1 MGFLMPK
8 MPAMP
13 APPIAPA
20 EPPAYNDAEK
30 AAEVKRKL
38 DAIERN
44 RMGRESTIL
53 TTYQGLDDTSLTTD
67 KKTLLGA

>member
-13 APPIAPA
+13 APPITPA
-20 EPPAYNDAEK
+20 EPPAYDDKEK

-53 TTYQGLDDTSLTTD
+53 TTYQGLDNQDLTTE

>member
-20 EPPAYNDAEK
+20 EPPAYDDKEK

-53 TTYQGLDDTSLTTD
+53 TTYQGLDNEGLTSE

>member
-20 EPPAYNDAEK
+20 EPPAYDDKEK
-30 AAEVKRKL
+30 AAEVKRRL

>member
-20 EPPAYNDAEK
+20 APPAYDDKEK
-30 AAEVKRKL
+30 AAEVKRRL
-38 DAIERN
+38 DAVERN

-53 TTYQGLDDTSLTTD
+53 TTYQGLDDEGLTSE

>member
-13 APPIAPA
+13 APPIATA

>member
-20 EPPAYNDAEK
+20 EPPAYDDKEK

-53 TTYQGLDDTSLTTD
+53 TTYQGLDNQDLTTD

>member
-8 MPAMP
+8 MPARP

-20 EPPAYNDAEK
+20 EPPAYDDKEK

-53 TTYQGLDDTSLTTD
+53 TTYQGLDNQDLTTD

>member
-20 EPPAYNDAEK
+20 EPPAYDDKEK

-53 TTYQGLDDTSLTTD
+53 TTYQGLDNQDLTTE

>member
-13 APPIAPA
+13 AAPIAPA

-53 TTYQGLDDTSLTTD
+53 TTYQGLDNQDLTTD

>member
-20 EPPAYNDAEK
+20 APPVYDDKEK
-30 AAEVKRKL
+30 AAEVKRRL

-53 TTYQGLDDTSLTTD
+53 TTYQGLDNTSLTTD

>member
-20 EPPAYNDAEK
+20 EPPAYNDKEK

>member
-53 TTYQGLDDTSLTTD
+53 TTYQGLDNQDLTTD

>member
-1 MGFLMPK
+1 MPK
-8 MPAMP
+8 MPAP
-13 APPIAPA
+13 PPPPIAPA

-53 TTYQGLDDTSLTTD
+53 TTYQGLDNQDLTTD

>member
-20 EPPAYNDAEK
+20 APPAYDDKEK
-30 AAEVKRKL
+30 AAEVKRRL

-53 TTYQGLDDTSLTTD
+53 TTYQGLDDTGLDSE